1 MGLFTGKKGIIM
13 GVANEYSIAAAVA
26 NVLHK
31 EGATIGFNHL
41 PDKEGRDRM
50 MKRVHRV
57 GDPLGATFI
66 RPCDV
71 TVDADI
77 EAFFAEVKKAFGT
90 IDFFVHSIAYAPLD
104 DLRCSTIDVSREGF
118 KVAMDISV
126 YSLIATTRAAAK
138 LMPDGGSI
146 ATMTYFGGERVVGG
160 YNLMG
165 VCKSALDMATK
176 YLAYDLGPKNIRVN
190 GVSAGPI
197 KTLASSAVGDFSQM
211 LGLNAAVAPM
221 GRNITAEEVGK
232 STAFLLSDM
241 ASATTGEILHVDCG
255 YNTMGSPGLAIER
268 LGVKLGSGGSVV
280 RGD

>member
-13 GVANEYSIAAAVA
+13 GVANEYSIAATVA
-26 NVLHK
+26 NVLSK
-31 EGATIGFNHL
+31 EGAKIGFNHL

-50 MKRVHRV
+50 AKRLHRV
-57 GDPLGATFI
+57 AEPLGATFI

-71 TVDADI
+71 TVDQDI
-77 EAFFAEVKKAFGT
+77 VDFFAEVKKEFGT
-90 IDFFVHSIAYAPLD
+90 IDFFVHSIAYAPID
-104 DLRCSTIDVSREGF
+104 DIRCSTIDVSREGF

-126 YSLIATTRAAAK
+126 YSLIATSREAAK

-165 VCKSALDMATK
+165 LCKSALDMATK

-197 KTLASSAVGDFSQM
+197 KTLASSAVGDFSEM

-221 GRNITAEEVGK
+221 GRNITAEDVGQ
-232 STAFLLSDM
+232 STAYLLSDM
-241 ASATTGEILHVDCG
+241 ARSTTGEILHVDCG
-255 YNTMGSPGLAIER
+255 YNIMGSPGLALER
-268 LGVKLGSGGSVV
+268 LGVKIEGGARAAKSE
-280 RGD
+280 